1 MVEPL
6 QATSKN
12 VSILVVTGET
22 SGERHAAGLIEE
34 LKKWNPQWS
43 ISGFGSGG
51 TYMKKAGV
59 ELLINVSKL
68 SAIGT
73 WEALFQAAN
82 YWKLYRKILKQV
94 RKRKPQLAILVDF
107 PDFNLRLVNRLKAMN
122 VPVCYFIGPQLWA
135 WRSSRIEKI
144 RRYVDLMLVVF
155 PFEEEYYRDRG
166 VDAHYVGNPS
176 VVLFPP
182 PVQKNK
188 EEVVQSLVDQRV
200 PTVALLPGSRKKEV
214 EQIFPIQLDAARH
227 IAKRQKV
234 RFWVIK
240 APEIDQKQLSNI
252 YQQWIDSENCFLD
265 LEIREEGI
273 SHLLPQVTCAVVKSG
288 TSTLEASLLEVPFV
302 MMYRISWPSWFLI
315 RPRVSAE
322 TYCLANLIAEKNVVP
337 EFIQQEATGQNIGD
351 YILEILQ
358 NQECYSKIKKDLQ
371 LVSKKLG
378 THNAYECAASYVGKF
393 LTNRGE
399 LVG

>member
-1 MVEPL
+1 MLEPL
-6 QATSKN
+6 QVTSKN

-51 TYMKKAGV
+51 TYMKKAGI

-82 YWKLYRKILKQV
+82 YWKLYRQILKQV

-122 VPVCYFIGPQLWA
+122 IPVCYFIGPQVWA
-135 WRSSRIEKI
+135 WRSSRIKKI

-182 PVQKNK
+182 PVPNDK
-188 EEVVQSLVDQRV
+188 EEVAQSLVDQRV

-234 RFWVIK
+234 QFWVIK
-240 APEIDQKQLSNI
+240 APEIDKKQLSEI
-252 YQQWIDSENCFLD
+252 YRQWIDRENCSLD

-288 TSTLEASLLEVPFV
+288 TSTLEASLLEIPFV

-322 TYCLANLIAEKNVVP
+322 TYCLANLIAEKSVVP

-351 YILEILQ
+351 YILKILQ
-358 NQECYSKIKKDLQ
+358 DQECYSTIKKDLQ

-378 THNAYECAASYVGKF
+378 DHNAYECAASYVGKF
-393 LTNRGE
+393 LKNKGE

>member
-1 MVEPL
+1 
-6 QATSKN
+6 
-12 VSILVVTGET
+12 
-22 SGERHAAGLIEE
+22 
-34 LKKWNPQWS
+34 
-43 ISGFGSGG
+43 
-51 TYMKKAGV
+51 
-59 ELLINVSKL
+59 
-68 SAIGT
+68 
-73 WEALFQAAN
+73 
-82 YWKLYRKILKQV
+82 
-94 RKRKPQLAILVDF
+94 
-107 PDFNLRLVNRLKAMN
+107 
-122 VPVCYFIGPQLWA
+122 
-135 WRSSRIEKI
+135 
-144 RRYVDLMLVVF
+144 MLVVF

-182 PVQKNK
+182 PVPNDK
-188 EEVVQSLVDQRV
+188 EEVAQSLVDQRV

-234 RFWVIK
+234 QFWVIK
-240 APEIDQKQLSNI
+240 APEIDKKQLSEI
-252 YQQWIDSENCFLD
+252 YRQWIDRENCSLD

-288 TSTLEASLLEVPFV
+288 TSTLEASLLEIPFV

-322 TYCLANLIAEKNVVP
+322 TYCLANLIAEKSVVP

-351 YILEILQ
+351 YILKILQ
-358 NQECYSKIKKDLQ
+358 DQECYSTIKKDLQ

-378 THNAYECAASYVGKF
+378 DHNAYECAASYVGKF
-393 LTNRGE
+393 LKNKGE

>member
-1 MVEPL
+1 MLEPL
-6 QATSKN
+6 QVTSKN
-12 VSILVVTGET
+12 ISILVVTGET

-51 TYMKKAGV
+51 TYMKKAGI

-82 YWKLYRKILKQV
+82 YWKLYRQILKQV

-122 VPVCYFIGPQLWA
+122 IPVCYFIGPQVWA
-135 WRSSRIEKI
+135 WRSSRIKKI

-182 PVQKNK
+182 PVPNDK
-188 EEVVQSLVDQRV
+188 EEVAQSLVDQRV

-252 YQQWIDSENCFLD
+252 YQQWIDRENCSLD

-288 TSTLEASLLEVPFV
+288 TSTLEASLLEIPFV

-322 TYCLANLIAEKNVVP
+322 TYCLANLIAEKSVVP

-351 YILEILQ
+351 YILKILQ
-358 NQECYSKIKKDLQ
+358 DQECYSTIKKDLQ

-378 THNAYECAASYVGKF
+378 DHNAYECAASYVGKF
-393 LTNRGE
+393 LKNKGE